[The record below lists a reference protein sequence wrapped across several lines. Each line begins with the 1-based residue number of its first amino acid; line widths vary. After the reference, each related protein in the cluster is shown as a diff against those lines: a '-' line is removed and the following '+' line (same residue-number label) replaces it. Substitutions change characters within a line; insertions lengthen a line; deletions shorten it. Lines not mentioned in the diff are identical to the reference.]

1 MCVERSLDP
10 PMAPRGILLRELPP
24 SLMFIL
30 SSGNLG
36 DVDQQLEH
44 ETLQGE
50 QPGFCS
56 GRRMRKHLLLN
67 QVMYL

>member
-10 PMAPRGILLRELPP
+10 PMAPSPMI
-24 SLMFIL
+24 IL

-44 ETLQGE
+44 ETRQGE

-56 GRRMRKHLLLN
+56 GRRIRRHLLLN
-67 QVMYL
+67 PVMYLR